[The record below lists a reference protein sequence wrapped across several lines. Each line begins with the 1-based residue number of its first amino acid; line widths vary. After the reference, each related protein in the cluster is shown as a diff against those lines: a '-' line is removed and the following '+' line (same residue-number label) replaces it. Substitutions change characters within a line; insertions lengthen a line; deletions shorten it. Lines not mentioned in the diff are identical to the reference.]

1 MDPKSLATARLLS
14 RRFNAILTPIK
25 YEHLRLTERIISLEA
40 QNHFPGALEK
50 VYMHT
55 RHVELTS
62 DLEPEAVKRL
72 LNRVRR
78 LLTVR

>member
-1 MDPKSLATARLLS
+1 M
-14 RRFNAILTPIK
+14 
-25 YEHLRLTERIISLEA
+25 TERIISLDA